1 MEIIKNKGNCGLN
14 NFKKP
19 QTDFRFFLKIK
30 FLLAALIWCV
40 VI

>member
-19 QTDFRFFLKIK
+19 QTDFRFF
-30 FLLAALIWCV
+30 FLNEILIGGADFGAW
-40 VI
+40 